1 MHTITAYR
9 ASIANVHLALV
20 SLAWLTTWNPASKAA
35 PNGSSNG
42 AANGYTNG
50 AANGNAAANGKTA
63 ANDNGVPN
71 GRLTTN
77 GASPTS
83 SAYHPHVF
91 HAHTDRW
98 GAELVGVSEVQGC
111 EEHKKDVEEL
121 MRRLEQTF
129 EEARGKFGA

>member
-1 MHTITAYR
+1 M
-9 ASIANVHLALV
+9 
-20 SLAWLTTWNPASKAA
+20 TTWNPASKAA

-50 AANGNAAANGKTA
+50 AVNGNGAAKPA
-63 ANDNGVPN
+63 A
-71 GRLTTN
+71 TI
-77 GASPTS
+77 S

-98 GAELVGVSEVQGC
+98 GAELVGVSEVQGW
-111 EEHKKDVEEL
+111 EEHEKDVEEL